1 MFTRSIWCAALL
13 AFALMLPPSAPAM
26 AAGDDGIVRIKSAYS
41 MPETNN
47 HVTGVSSCKSL
58 VSA

>member
-41 MPETNN
+41 MPETI
-47 HVTGVSSCKSL
+47 
-58 VSA
+58 